1 MFYSER
7 RIKLDKIYLNEM
19 EFYGYHGV
27 LSEETKLGQRFRV
40 NVIAETDFK
49 EAGLNDDLEL
59 TVSYADIYVLCK
71 EMVEGQPFK
80 LIEAVAEKIDS
91 SILEEFNKI
100 ESVTVKVIKPDPPI
114 PGHHHSVAV
123 EITRERS

>member
-27 LSEETKLGQRFRV
+27 LPEETKLGQRFRV
-40 NVIAETDFK
+40 NVVAETNFR

-59 TVSYADIYVLCK
+59 TVSYADIFLLCK
-71 EMVEGQPFK
+71 EIVEGKPYK
-80 LIEAVAEKIDS
+80 LIEAVAEHIAS
-91 SILEEFNKI
+91 AILEKFLKI

-114 PGHHHSVAV
+114 PGHYHSVAV
-123 EITRERS
+123 EITRKRT